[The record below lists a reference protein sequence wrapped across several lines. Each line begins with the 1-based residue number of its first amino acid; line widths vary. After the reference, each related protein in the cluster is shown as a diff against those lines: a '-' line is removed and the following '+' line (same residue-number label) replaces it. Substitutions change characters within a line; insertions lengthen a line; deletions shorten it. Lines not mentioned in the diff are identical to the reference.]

1 MEISREPNGNESL
14 SAIIVQIQAVG
25 PNVKLRL
32 KRSEN
37 EDVLEAEITRE
48 KQRELDLK
56 TGETIFV
63 KPRLVRVFISD
74 PSETPLNYQI

>member
-1 MEISREPNGNESL
+1 
-14 SAIIVQIQAVG
+14 
-25 PNVKLRL
+25 L
-32 KRSEN
+32 KRTEN
-37 EDVLEAEITRE
+37 EDMLEAEITRE
-48 KQRELDLK
+48 KQRELDLN